1 MYMYS
6 FTCTSY
12 FSRCRKEWELAVR
25 LYHEGRQCEV
35 IVAAL
40 EVCSRPPP
48 LKQFLYLDF
57 MDGTKFDTVW
67 EKLVQ
72 KIRKGELYLC
82 CMYMYNCAFTALCNI
97 TSGA

>member
-1 MYMYS
+1 MYIL
-6 FTCTSY
+6 Y
-12 FSRCRKEWELAVR
+12 FFRCRKEWELAVR

-57 MDGTKFDTVW
+57 MDRSKFDTVW
-67 EKLVQ
+67 EMLTQ
-72 KIRKGELYLC
+72 KIRKGELYVHVLHCGYIHVHVYHYGFFC
-82 CMYMYNCAFTALCNI
+82 CGN
-97 TSGA
+97 S